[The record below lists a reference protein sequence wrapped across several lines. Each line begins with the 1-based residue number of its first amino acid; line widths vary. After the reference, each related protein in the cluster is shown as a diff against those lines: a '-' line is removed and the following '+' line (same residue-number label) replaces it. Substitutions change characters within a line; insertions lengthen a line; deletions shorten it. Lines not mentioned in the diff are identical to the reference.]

1 MRRAWLHRQC
11 ANLLGALTIASAPGT
26 GNAASSFSAHVE
38 GGLGVTEAHPLP
50 SPSTLGAMLS
60 AGVGLP
66 MRRGRMTFEVA
77 WSYGD
82 DTGGGNFPGP
92 VSGERS
98 LTTLLMGVEA
108 INKETARGFYAG
120 LGAGLGHA
128 TLEGAMSR
136 FVGPGDRSIPD
147 RTLTGF
153 AFGAGAG
160 VRSFNGPGPLGL
172 DLSVRF
178 HALVNAGEIAA
189 SATMLTLGLAY

>member
-1 MRRAWLHRQC
+1 MRGSWLLRQC
-11 ANLLGALTIASAPGT
+11 VSLLAALTLASAPGT
-26 GNAASSFSAHVE
+26 GSAAPSFSAHVE
-38 GGLGVTEAHPLP
+38 GGLGVTKAHPLP
-50 SPSTLGAMLS
+50 NPLCFGGMLS

-82 DTGGGNFPGP
+82 GTGAGSPLRP
-92 VSGERS
+92 KPGERS
-98 LTTLLMGVEA
+98 LTTFLLGAEA

-128 TLEGAMSR
+128 TLEGAS
-136 FVGPGDRSIPD
+136 SPD

-160 VRSFNGPGPLGL
+160 VRSYNGPGPLGL

-178 HALVNAGEIAA
+178 HALANAGVIAA